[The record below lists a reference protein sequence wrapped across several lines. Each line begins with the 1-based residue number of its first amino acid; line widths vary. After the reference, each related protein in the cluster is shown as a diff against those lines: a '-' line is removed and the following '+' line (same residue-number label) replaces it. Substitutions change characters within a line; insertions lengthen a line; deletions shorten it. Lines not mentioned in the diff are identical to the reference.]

1 MSNLY
6 MPFCS
11 LLLST
16 FMVILFY
23 AKVKKF
29 KNTENLYYF
38 FMIIDSFLATVL
50 CIIAIYLIYC
60 NLFDSYLVTI
70 SNRLECFIIF
80 NFASNWLMYIYSFC
94 YDKKKFK
101 ILNIIINFIVLL
113 FMLFLPISL
122 DIKSDLSY
130 MVVIG
135 PPVLLANILS
145 MMCLILVMYMTIINR
160 KKLDNKIIPVVFIV
174 LFLTIIAVVRKF
186 APNFTCV
193 EFLIALSTLIMYQTI
208 ENPDL
213 KMLEEYMKNRELV
226 EDGFVSRTNILFK
239 VSEDIRNP
247 IKKIK
252 LYSDQ
257 ILVTH
262 SSHDKDKIASDI
274 SQLSNDVNNSIEKIY
289 NISNFDKRKIKIS
302 NVSYNIYNL
311 FNQIIYISKSK
322 NNTMNLKYSISDAIP
337 DRLFGDST
345 RLKQIICSLILN
357 ENINRQDGLV
367 DLDIYAITKN
377 DMCRL
382 IFTIQT
388 NLCNYDLSY
397 INSILSSEI
406 ETTYKDIDEID
417 NMHIDLKNVKK
428 LVDLLGGIMLISVDE
443 DVMTFK
449 IVLEQFVDM
458 DTNSEKLDK
467 IVLKYSNKKKVLVVN
482 DDYKE
487 LTMISNELKK
497 NNFDVVSVMHENDC
511 MDRLTSKDKY
521 DIVLLD
527 DEMKDIAAVN
537 LIEEID
543 KLGLDNLIKIVML
556 SKDKESIKKHY
567 VDDYSF
573 VDYLLKNNYK
583 DEIKRL
589 KDKYK

>member
-1 MSNLY
+1 MLKYFDKNKISKTVPLILLITIG
-6 MPFCS
+6 S
-11 LLLST
+11 LFGL
-16 FMVILFY
+16 IQLFY
-23 AKVKKF
+23 PSI
-29 KNTENLYYF
+29 T
-38 FMIIDSFLATVL
+38 
-50 CIIAIYLIYC
+50 
-60 NLFDSYLVTI
+60 LVT
-70 SNRLECFIIF
+70 
-80 NFASNWLMYIYSFC
+80 
-94 YDKKKFK
+94 
-101 ILNIIINFIVLL
+101 
-113 FMLFLPISL
+113 
-122 DIKSDLSY
+122 
-130 MVVIG
+130 
-135 PPVLLANILS
+135 
-145 MMCLILVMYMTIINR
+145 CLHFY
-160 KKLDNKIIPVVFIV
+160 V
-174 LFLTIIAVVRKF
+174 LF
-186 APNFTCV
+186 
-193 EFLIALSTLIMYQTI
+193 IMYQTI

-357 ENINRQDGLV
+357 KNINRQDGLV

-458 DTNSEKLDK
+458 DTNS
-467 IVLKYSNKKKVLVVN
+467 
-482 DDYKE
+482 
-487 LTMISNELKK
+487 
-497 NNFDVVSVMHENDC
+497 
-511 MDRLTSKDKY
+511 
-521 DIVLLD
+521 
-527 DEMKDIAAVN
+527 
-537 LIEEID
+537 
-543 KLGLDNLIKIVML
+543 
-556 SKDKESIKKHY
+556 
-567 VDDYSF
+567 
-573 VDYLLKNNYK
+573 
-583 DEIKRL
+583 
-589 KDKYK
+589 

>member
-1 MSNLY
+1 
-6 MPFCS
+6 
-11 LLLST
+11 
-16 FMVILFY
+16 
-23 AKVKKF
+23 
-29 KNTENLYYF
+29 
-38 FMIIDSFLATVL
+38 
-50 CIIAIYLIYC
+50 
-60 NLFDSYLVTI
+60 
-70 SNRLECFIIF
+70 
-80 NFASNWLMYIYSFC
+80 
-94 YDKKKFK
+94 
-101 ILNIIINFIVLL
+101 
-113 FMLFLPISL
+113 
-122 DIKSDLSY
+122 
-130 MVVIG
+130 
-135 PPVLLANILS
+135 
-145 MMCLILVMYMTIINR
+145 
-160 KKLDNKIIPVVFIV
+160 
-174 LFLTIIAVVRKF
+174 
-186 APNFTCV
+186 
-193 EFLIALSTLIMYQTI
+193 
-208 ENPDL
+208 
-213 KMLEEYMKNRELV
+213 MKNRELV
-226 EDGFVSRTNILFK
+226 EEGFVSRTNILFK

-467 IVLKYSNKKKVLVVN
+467 IVLKYSNKKKVLIVN

-511 MDRLTSKDKY
+511 MDRLISKDKY

-573 VDYLLKNNYK
+573 ADYLLKNNYK

>member
-1 MSNLY
+1 MIMLWLLVLT
-6 MPFCS
+6 FVFS
-11 LLLST
+11 LTLN
-16 FMVILFY
+16 ILFF
-23 AKVKKF
+23 AKKHVKTSETKIF
-29 KNTENLYYF
+29 SILLIVNLIGLLIEIITKVLILIFDISNYF
-38 FMIIDSFLATVL
+38 VYIFTK
-50 CIIAIYLIYC
+50 IYLIYIIMFFAVFYIYVLLYC
-60 NLFDSYLVTI
+60 IDDKEKYTKYYKISTLTFSILAIISSLIPISIEYGYATGIAVNYTYFITGLSTCSWIFLLLKYFDKNKISKTVPLILLITIGSLFGLIQLFYPSITLVT
-70 SNRLECFIIF
+70 
-80 NFASNWLMYIYSFC
+80 
-94 YDKKKFK
+94 
-101 ILNIIINFIVLL
+101 
-113 FMLFLPISL
+113 
-122 DIKSDLSY
+122 
-130 MVVIG
+130 
-135 PPVLLANILS
+135 
-145 MMCLILVMYMTIINR
+145 CLHFY
-160 KKLDNKIIPVVFIV
+160 V
-174 LFLTIIAVVRKF
+174 LF
-186 APNFTCV
+186 
-193 EFLIALSTLIMYQTI
+193 IMYQTI

-226 EDGFVSRTNILFK
+226 EEGFVSRTNILFK

-357 ENINRQDGLV
+357 KNINRQDGLV

-511 MDRLTSKDKY
+511 MDRLISKDKY
-521 DIVLLD
+521 DIVLVD

>member
-1 MSNLY
+1 MIMLWLLVLT
-6 MPFCS
+6 FVFS
-11 LLLST
+11 LTLN
-16 FMVILFY
+16 ILFF
-23 AKVKKF
+23 VKKHVKTSETKIF
-29 KNTENLYYF
+29 SILLIVNLIGLLIEIITKVLILIFDISNYF
-38 FMIIDSFLATVL
+38 VYIFTK
-50 CIIAIYLIYC
+50 IYLIYIIMFFAVFYIYVLLYC
-60 NLFDSYLVTI
+60 INDKERYTKYYKISTFTFSILAIISSLIPISIEYGYATGSAVNYTYFVTGLSTCSWIFLLLKYFDKNKISKTVPLILLITIGSLFGLIQLFYPSITLVT
-70 SNRLECFIIF
+70 
-80 NFASNWLMYIYSFC
+80 
-94 YDKKKFK
+94 
-101 ILNIIINFIVLL
+101 
-113 FMLFLPISL
+113 
-122 DIKSDLSY
+122 
-130 MVVIG
+130 
-135 PPVLLANILS
+135 
-145 MMCLILVMYMTIINR
+145 CLHFY
-160 KKLDNKIIPVVFIV
+160 V
-174 LFLTIIAVVRKF
+174 LF
-186 APNFTCV
+186 
-193 EFLIALSTLIMYQTI
+193 IMYQTI

-226 EDGFVSRTNILFK
+226 EEGFVSRTNILFK

-357 ENINRQDGLV
+357 KNINRQDGLV

-397 INSILSSEI
+397 INTILGSEM

-487 LTMISNELKK
+487 LTMVSNELKK
-497 NNFDVVSVMHENDC
+497 NNFDVVSIMHENDC

-543 KLGLDNLIKIVML
+543 KLELDNLIKIVML

-573 VDYLLKNNYK
+573 VDYFLKSNYK

>member
-1 MSNLY
+1 MIMLWLLVLT
-6 MPFCS
+6 FVFS
-11 LLLST
+11 LTLN
-16 FMVILFY
+16 ILFF
-23 AKVKKF
+23 AKKHVKTSETKIF
-29 KNTENLYYF
+29 SILLIVNLIGLLIEIITKVLILIFDISNYF
-38 FMIIDSFLATVL
+38 VYIFTK
-50 CIIAIYLIYC
+50 IYLIYIIMFFAVFYIYVLLYC
-60 NLFDSYLVTI
+60 INDKEKYTKYYKISTLTFSILAIISSLIPISIEYGYATGSAVNYTYFVTGLSTCSWIFLLLKYFDKNKIYKTVPLILLITIGSLFGLIQLFYPSITLVT
-70 SNRLECFIIF
+70 
-80 NFASNWLMYIYSFC
+80 
-94 YDKKKFK
+94 
-101 ILNIIINFIVLL
+101 
-113 FMLFLPISL
+113 
-122 DIKSDLSY
+122 
-130 MVVIG
+130 
-135 PPVLLANILS
+135 
-145 MMCLILVMYMTIINR
+145 CLHFY
-160 KKLDNKIIPVVFIV
+160 V
-174 LFLTIIAVVRKF
+174 LF
-186 APNFTCV
+186 
-193 EFLIALSTLIMYQTI
+193 IMYQTI

-226 EDGFVSRTNILFK
+226 EEGFVSRTNILFK

-397 INSILSSEI
+397 INTILGSEM

-467 IVLKYSNKKKVLVVN
+467 VVLKYSNKKKVLVVN

-487 LTMISNELKK
+487 LTMVSNELKK

-511 MDRLTSKDKY
+511 MDRLTSKYKY

-567 VDDYSF
+567 IDDYSF
-573 VDYLLKNNYK
+573 VDYLLKSNYK